1 MEITLALNL
10 PRDEM
15 SVPVARR
22 IVDTSLRTVGVEGAC
37 VDDVTLA
44 LTEACTN
51 VLKHSGPG
59 DEYEVR
65 VKLADSLCSI
75 EVCDIGRGFD
85 FATLAEGEAATDAE
99 RGRGVQL
106 MKLLVDR
113 VRFQVEATG
122 RQRRAPGEAAGVR
135 RRLAARPRR
144 RRVDVATRAASPAR
158 AVCPPSP
165 ARPHALASARP
176 AGRPAPA

>member
-22 IVDTSLRTVGVEGAC
+22 IVDTSMRSVGVEAGC

-65 VKLADSLCSI
+65 VRLTDDVCAI
-75 EVCDIGRGFD
+75 EVADIGRGFD
-85 FATLAEGEAATDAE
+85 FDTLTVDDAPDEAE

-113 VRFQVEATG
+113 VRFHSKPQAGSIVHMEKQLAYVDG
-122 RQRRAPGEAAGVR
+122 SLIDRAV
-135 RRLAARPRR
+135 
-144 RRVDVATRAASPAR
+144 AAST
-158 AVCPPSP
+158 S
-165 ARPHALASARP
+165 
-176 AGRPAPA
+176 

>member
-10 PRDEM
+10 PRDEI

-22 IVDTSLRTVGVEGAC
+22 IVDTSMRAVGVEAEC

-65 VKLADSLCSI
+65 VHLGDTVCSI
-75 EVCDIGRGFD
+75 EVADIGRGFD
-85 FATLAEGEAATDAE
+85 FDTLVAEDAPTEAE

-106 MKLLVDR
+106 MKMLVDR
-113 VRFQVEATG
+113 VRFQSKPQAGSIVHLEKELNYVDG
-122 RQRRAPGEAAGVR
+122 SLIDRAVS
-135 RRLAARPRR
+135 
-144 RRVDVATRAASPAR
+144 AAST
-158 AVCPPSP
+158 S
-165 ARPHALASARP
+165 
-176 AGRPAPA
+176 

>member
-10 PRDEM
+10 PRDEQ

-22 IVDTSLRTVGVEGAC
+22 IVDTSMRSVGVEGEC

-65 VKLADSLCSI
+65 VKLCDSLCSI
-75 EVCDIGRGFD
+75 EVADIGRGFD
-85 FATLAEGEAATDAE
+85 FSSLTDDDAADDAE

-106 MKLLVDR
+106 MRMLVDR
-113 VRFQVEATG
+113 VRFQSKP
-122 RQRRAPGEAAGVR
+122 QAGSVVHLEKT
-135 RRLAARPRR
+135 LAY
-144 RRVDVATRAASPAR
+144 VDGSLLDKAVAASTA
-158 AVCPPSP
+158 
-165 ARPHALASARP
+165 
-176 AGRPAPA
+176 

>member
-10 PRDEM
+10 PRDGL

-22 IVDTSLRTVGVEGAC
+22 IVDTSMSTVGVERDC
-37 VDDVTLA
+37 VDDITLA

-65 VKLADSLCSI
+65 VRLTDAVCSI
-75 EVCDIGRGFD
+75 EVCDIGHGFD
-85 FATLAEGEAATDAE
+85 FETLDDGDADSEAE

-113 VRFQVEATG
+113 VRFQSKPQAGSVVHLEKQLAYVSGSLIDKAVTG
-122 RQRRAPGEAAGVR
+122 
-135 RRLAARPRR
+135 
-144 RRVDVATRAASPAR
+144 S
-158 AVCPPSP
+158 
-165 ARPHALASARP
+165 
-176 AGRPAPA
+176 

>member
-1 MEITLALNL
+1 MQITLALNL
-10 PRDEM
+10 PRDEL

-22 IVDTSLRTVGVEGAC
+22 IVDTSMRSVGVADEC

-59 DEYEVR
+59 DEYEVTLR
-65 VKLADSLCSI
+65 LDDSTCSI
-75 EVCDIGRGFD
+75 EVRDVGRGFD
-85 FATLAEGEAATDAE
+85 FATLGEANAGMEAE

-113 VRFQVEATG
+113 VRFQSKPEAG
-122 RQRRAPGEAAGVR
+122 SVVHLEKELEYRDGSLLDKAISAG
-135 RRLAARPRR
+135 L
-144 RRVDVATRAASPAR
+144 
-158 AVCPPSP
+158 
-165 ARPHALASARP
+165 
-176 AGRPAPA
+176 

>member
-22 IVDTSLRTVGVEGAC
+22 IVSTSLRSVGVEDEC

-65 VKLADSLCSI
+65 VLLRDSVCSI
-75 EVCDIGRGFD
+75 EVADVGRGFD
-85 FATLAEGEAATDAE
+85 FETLAEGEAATEAE

-106 MKLLVDR
+106 MRLLVDR
-113 VRFQVEATG
+113 VRFQSKPQSGSVVHLEKTLQYTDG
-122 RQRRAPGEAAGVR
+122 SLLDRAV
-135 RRLAARPRR
+135 
-144 RRVDVATRAASPAR
+144 AASTA
-158 AVCPPSP
+158 
-165 ARPHALASARP
+165 
-176 AGRPAPA
+176 

>member
-1 MEITLALNL
+1 MEITLALEL

-22 IVDTSLRTVGVEGAC
+22 IVDTSMRSVGVEAGC

-51 VLKHSGPG
+51 VLQHSGPG
-59 DEYEVR
+59 DEYEIR
-65 VKLADSLCSI
+65 VHLADEACSI

-85 FATLAEGEAATDAE
+85 VDTLTSDDAPGEAE

-106 MKLLVDR
+106 MRLLVDR
-113 VRFQVEATG
+113 VQFQSKP
-122 RQRRAPGEAAGVR
+122 QAGSTVHLEK
-135 RRLAARPRR
+135 RLAY
-144 RRVDVATRAASPAR
+144 VDGSLIDRAAS
-158 AVCPPSP
+158 
-165 ARPHALASARP
+165 
-176 AGRPAPA
+176 AGA

>member
-10 PRDEM
+10 PRDEL

-22 IVDTSLRTVGVEGAC
+22 IVDAAMRTVGVDGSC
-37 VDDVTLA
+37 VDDVSLA

-59 DEYEVR
+59 DEYEV
-65 VKLADSLCSI
+65 SLRLRDDVCSI
-75 EVCDIGRGFD
+75 EITDVGHGFD
-85 FATLAEGEAATDAE
+85 FATLAAGDASTEAE

-113 VRFQVEATG
+113 VQFQSKPEAG
-122 RQRRAPGEAAGVR
+122 SVVHLEKQLRYVDGSLLDKAIAGGV
-135 RRLAARPRR
+135 
-144 RRVDVATRAASPAR
+144 
-158 AVCPPSP
+158 
-165 ARPHALASARP
+165 
-176 AGRPAPA
+176 

>member
-22 IVDTSLRTVGVEGAC
+22 IVDASLRTVGVEDPC

-65 VKLADSLCSI
+65 VRLDDAVCSI
-75 EVCDIGRGFD
+75 EVADVGRGFD
-85 FATLAEGEAATDAE
+85 FTALSSDTAEHDAE

-106 MKLLVDR
+106 MRMLVDR
-113 VRFQVEATG
+113 VSFESKPQTG
-122 RQRRAPGEAAGVR
+122 SVVHLEKRLEYTAGS
-135 RRLAARPRR
+135 LL
-144 RRVDVATRAASPAR
+144 DR
-158 AVCPPSP
+158 AV
-165 ARPHALASARP
+165 
-176 AGRPAPA
+176 AGS

>member
-1 MEITLALNL
+1 MEISLSLNL
-10 PRDEM
+10 PRDEL

-22 IVDTSLRTVGVEGAC
+22 IVDTSMRAVGVNDGC

-59 DEYEVR
+59 DEYELTVR
-65 VKLADSLCSI
+65 LLDDVCAI
-75 EVCDIGRGFD
+75 EVHDLGRGFD
-85 FATLAEGEAATDAE
+85 FATLDSDEPGHEAE

-113 VRFQVEATG
+113 VQFQSKPETG
-122 RQRRAPGEAAGVR
+122 SVVHMEKQLEYRDGSLLERAISLG
-135 RRLAARPRR
+135 
-144 RRVDVATRAASPAR
+144 S
-158 AVCPPSP
+158 
-165 ARPHALASARP
+165 
-176 AGRPAPA
+176 

>member
-22 IVDTSLRTVGVEGAC
+22 IVSTSLRSVGVEDEC

-65 VKLADSLCSI
+65 VLLCDSVCSI
-75 EVCDIGRGFD
+75 EVADVGRGFD
-85 FATLAEGEAATDAE
+85 FETLAEGDASMEAE

-113 VRFQVEATG
+113 VRFQSKPQSGSVVHLEKTLQYTDG
-122 RQRRAPGEAAGVR
+122 S
-135 RRLAARPRR
+135 LL
-144 RRVDVATRAASPAR
+144 DR
-158 AVCPPSP
+158 AVT
-165 ARPHALASARP
+165 ASTA
-176 AGRPAPA
+176 

>member
-22 IVDTSLRTVGVEGAC
+22 IVSTSLRSVGVEDEC

-65 VKLADSLCSI
+65 VLLCDSVCSI
-75 EVCDIGRGFD
+75 EVADVGRGFD
-85 FATLAEGEAATDAE
+85 FETLAEGDASMEAE

-113 VRFQVEATG
+113 VRFQSKPQAGSVVHLEKTLQYTDG
-122 RQRRAPGEAAGVR
+122 SLLDRAV
-135 RRLAARPRR
+135 
-144 RRVDVATRAASPAR
+144 AASTA
-158 AVCPPSP
+158 
-165 ARPHALASARP
+165 
-176 AGRPAPA
+176 

>member
-1 MEITLALNL
+1 MEISLSLNL
-10 PRDEM
+10 PRDEL

-22 IVDTSLRTVGVEGAC
+22 IVDTSMRAVGVADEC

-59 DEYEVR
+59 DEYEVS
-65 VKLADSLCSI
+65 VALCDSTCSI
-75 EVCDIGRGFD
+75 EVTDVGRGFD
-85 FATLAEGEAATDAE
+85 FATLTSDEAGHEAE

-113 VRFQVEATG
+113 VRFQSKPEAG
-122 RQRRAPGEAAGVR
+122 SVVHMEKELQYIDGSLLDRAITLGA
-135 RRLAARPRR
+135 
-144 RRVDVATRAASPAR
+144 
-158 AVCPPSP
+158 
-165 ARPHALASARP
+165 
-176 AGRPAPA
+176 

>member
-1 MEITLALNL
+1 MEIALALNL
-10 PRDEM
+10 PRDGL

-22 IVDTSLRTVGVEGAC
+22 IVDTSMRTVGVEDEC

-51 VLKHSGPG
+51 VLQHSGPG

-65 VKLADSLCSI
+65 LRLCDDLCSI
-75 EVCDIGRGFD
+75 EVADLGRGFD
-85 FATLAEGEAATDAE
+85 ADSLDLRDAPDDAE

-113 VRFQVEATG
+113 VRFQSKP
-122 RQRRAPGEAAGVR
+122 QAGSIVHLEKQ
-135 RRLAARPRR
+135 LAY
-144 RRVDVATRAASPAR
+144 VDGSLIDR
-158 AVCPPSP
+158 AVT
-165 ARPHALASARP
+165 
-176 AGRPAPA
+176 GG

>member
-1 MEITLALNL
+1 MEISLALNL
-10 PRDEM
+10 PRDEL

-22 IVDTSLRTVGVEGAC
+22 IVDASMRTVGVEPEC

-59 DEYEVR
+59 DEYEVSVR
-65 VKLADSLCSI
+65 LHDDICSI
-75 EVCDIGRGFD
+75 EVTDVGHGFD
-85 FATLAEGEAATDAE
+85 FATLASGDASTEAE

-113 VRFQVEATG
+113 VHFQSKPEAG
-122 RQRRAPGEAAGVR
+122 SVVHMEKQLDYVGGSLLDRAIAG
-135 RRLAARPRR
+135 
-144 RRVDVATRAASPAR
+144 
-158 AVCPPSP
+158 
-165 ARPHALASARP
+165 
-176 AGRPAPA
+176 GI